1 MLAIIIEQAKN
12 DGSIEGV
19 VPHQLDVE
27 LSILQYA
34 DDTILLMEHD
44 LEKMSNQKLI
54 LSAFEQFLGLK
65 INFRK
70 RALFCFG
77 VAQEVIALYAEVF
90 RYGQG

>member
-1 MLAIIIEQAKN
+1 
-12 DGSIEGV
+12 
-19 VPHQLDVE
+19 
-27 LSILQYA
+27 
-34 DDTILLMEHD
+34 MEHD

-54 LSAFEQFLGLK
+54 LSAFEQFSGLK